1 MESIRN
7 LAAVKPLND
16 AETEALGVRV
26 LDKFCADLVPPSAE
40 PDEDELQVDDAAHVQ
55 PEHGYEDRAT
65 GDNIPKRKWKRK
77 VYPASAVRR
86 SARIRK
92 AKKFHDDL

>member
-1 MESIRN
+1 M
-7 LAAVKPLND
+7 
-16 AETEALGVRV
+16 LGCLINSARI
-26 LDKFCADLVPPSAE
+26 LFLRPAE

-77 VYPASAVRR
+77 VYPASTVRR